1 VASSATLSSPVPYVA
16 RVERLLNRPRPS
28 VRDKLLGQRG
38 PWVLAPIYLIVF
50 LSGVVWDLFG
60 GDSNM
65 KPLPAIGFAL
75 LAILIISIWFRRPVR
90 GKSKDL

>member
-1 VASSATLSSPVPYVA
+1 M
-16 RVERLLNRPRPS
+16 
-28 VRDKLLGQRG
+28 RDKLLGQRR

-65 KPLPAIGFAL
+65 KLLPAIGFAL